1 MKLTDTQIQDLYTF
15 TRKHYV
21 EYYDVQTELVDHLAN
36 DIEATWEENPELSFE
51 KARDASFKK
60 FGIYGFMDVV
70 EEKQRQ
76 LSKRYLKIILRF
88 VKEWF
93 KLPKIIL
100 TTFLVWLFYEVQSF
114 NHAFYIY
121 TAIYFCIICFE
132 LIKMFQSRKKIARKQ
147 KATGKKWMLENII
160 LAQGVGNLAL
170 ILFYTVDFSLPNNH
184 NFLELSQTS
193 RFFCA
198 AIIVLTIIIA
208 HVTVHVIPNKAEELL
223 EEQYPEYKLV

>member
-36 DIEATWEENPELSFE
+36 DIEAIWEEKPELSFE
-51 KARDASFKK
+51 KARDISFKK

-100 TTFLVWLFYEVQSF
+100 TACLVWLFYEVQSF

-121 TAIYFCIICFE
+121 ATIYFCIISFE
-132 LIKMFQSRKKIARKQ
+132 FIKMFQSRKKITRKQ
-147 KATGKKWMLENII
+147 KTTGKKWMLENII

-170 ILFYTVDFSLPNNH
+170 ILFYMVDFSLPNNH
-184 NFLELSQTS
+184 NFLELSQTN
-193 RFFCA
+193 RVFCA
-198 AIIVLTIIIA
+198 SILVLTIIIA